1 MTMSNT
7 GSPND
12 EAARTVRG
20 AEPTMIDRTVS
31 GGTLSTV
38 VVDGASSFGRA
49 RASTATHNAI
59 LHSLHEERSML
70 TRKRRIGKMSDA
82 ETAQLQELE
91 AYIDEMEIAESH
103 DASAAVWARLEA
115 IAGRVVSLGAGIERK
130 R

>member
-1 MTMSNT
+1 
-7 GSPND
+7 
-12 EAARTVRG
+12 
-20 AEPTMIDRTVS
+20 
-31 GGTLSTV
+31 
-38 VVDGASSFGRA
+38 
-49 RASTATHNAI
+49 
-59 LHSLHEERSML
+59 ML